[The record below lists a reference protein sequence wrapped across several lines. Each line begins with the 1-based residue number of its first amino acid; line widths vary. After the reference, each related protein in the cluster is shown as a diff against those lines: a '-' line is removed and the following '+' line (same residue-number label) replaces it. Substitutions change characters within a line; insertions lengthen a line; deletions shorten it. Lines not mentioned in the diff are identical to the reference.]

1 MKKLL
6 LTACALILGL
16 GGVNAKDIFKLSLG
30 PEMTL
35 DEAVACESG
44 VVLVSDNQVLDI
56 NELGAAALT
65 MRDVQEVRN
74 AYLVK
79 FEESGEGYHLLF
91 HKPNASKIEA
101 GDRYGIWGNPNCMLT
116 AVSWGDTWVA
126 PSDGKRE
133 DGTPRPDGRDFDYSS
148 QWIFEE
154 QPDGGYAV
162 FFKEGD
168 GCKYLN
174 GGRIVDACD
183 KIWHLRTLTKVKV
196 GETSFNMTKISFEQA
211 LNSTVPVAMV
221 QNDLVLCNNNNGAN
235 YTGKE
240 EGFDEY
246 AFWVKFEAEDESKNQ
261 YYITLNNQDG
271 SKVNYLN
278 SSVWSHVFLSGV
290 DKEGTRG
297 EKQDGAVFIVDD
309 LGNNTYS
316 LRTLGAVEGHYNTD
330 AHGNPEDNTSLGW
343 VNFCTGDY
351 EYWRNNATWK
361 NSEPQA
367 WEFYTVTDFRD
378 VYLAEGDVPGGYL
391 VQEGRVFYVLHN
403 LSAGDFRTV
412 CLANTAI
419 CLNATA
425 YEVTGKDANYLYLSE
440 VERLEAGKAYFVQAT
455 EAGTIE
461 FVYVNDTPK
470 ADSPSAYNGLTG
482 TFVATTAPQGSYV
495 LSGNKLYQVN
505 SEVSLGAN
513 HAYINL
519 DKVPAVA
526 SEVKA
531 VKLAFDD
538 EVATSISGTDEQV
551 QVKAI
556 YSVNGTVQRGM
567 KKGVNIVKMSDGS
580 VKKVLVK

>member
-30 PEMTL
+30 DEMTL
-35 DEAVACESG
+35 EEAVACESG

-56 NELGAAALT
+56 TKLGEAGLT

-79 FEESGEGYHLLF
+79 FVASGEGYHLLF

-116 AVSWGDTWVA
+116 AVGWGDTWVA
-126 PSDGKRE
+126 PNND
-133 DGTPRPDGRDFDYSS
+133 DRPDGRDFDYSS

-154 QPDGGYAV
+154 QQDGGYAV
-162 FFKEGD
+162 YFKEGD
-168 GCKYLN
+168 GRKYLN

-183 KIWHLRTLTKVKV
+183 KIWHLHTLTKVKV
-196 GETSFNMTKISFEQA
+196 GETTFNMNRISFVEA
-211 LNSTVPVAMV
+211 LISSDPVAMV

-246 AFWVKFEAEDESKNQ
+246 AFWVKFEAEDESKHQ
-261 YYITLNNQDG
+261 YYITLNNLDG
-271 SKVNYLN
+271 SLVNYLN
-278 SSVWSHVFLSGV
+278 SSVWSHVFLSGI
-290 DKEGTRG
+290 DKEGTKG
-297 EKQDGAVFIVDD
+297 EKQNGAVFIVGD

-316 LRTLGAVEGHYNTD
+316 LRTLGAVEGHYNTTD
-330 AHGNPEDNTSLGW
+330 HDYTSQGW
-343 VNFCTGDY
+343 VNFCTDG
-351 EYWRNNATWK
+351 YWANNATWQ

-367 WEFYTVTDFRD
+367 WEFYAVTD
-378 VYLAEGDVPGGYL
+378 Y
-391 VQEGRVFYVLHN
+391 
-403 LSAGDFRTV
+403 
-412 CLANTAI
+412 
-419 CLNATA
+419 
-425 YEVTGKDANYLYLSE
+425 
-440 VERLEAGKAYFVQAT
+440 
-455 EAGTIE
+455 
-461 FVYVNDTPK
+461 
-470 ADSPSAYNGLTG
+470 
-482 TFVATTAPQGSYV
+482 
-495 LSGNKLYQVN
+495 
-505 SEVSLGAN
+505 
-513 HAYINL
+513 
-519 DKVPAVA
+519 
-526 SEVKA
+526 
-531 VKLAFDD
+531 D